1 MKVLKFGG
9 TSMGSAAAIKSTIKI
24 IEKTLE
30 NDPCIVVVSAMSGV
44 TDQLLLISD
53 LAFKNNPIYKTLI
66 KDLSDKHLHLIEN
79 LIDVK
84 TRAHVIATVKV
95 FFNELE
101 ALIEGVQLIQEL
113 SLRTQDKIISFGE
126 IMSSTILHAYFKNQY
141 PDCIWI
147 DSRQLIKTDDNFSSA
162 LVDYSLTEPNIQ
174 DFIARNQAKLY
185 IAPGFI
191 SSTKDNVTT
200 TLGRGGSDYSAA
212 IFASSLQVKVLEIW
226 SDVSGMLTADPRMV
240 PNAKKID
247 RIPYHEALEL
257 SYFGAKVIYPPTIL
271 PVMRK
276 KIPVYLKN
284 TFEPENVGTLIE
296 SESSS
301 NPNIIRGI
309 SSYKEVVV
317 ANLEGIGMIG
327 IPGFSRRF
335 FDALGKNKIN
345 VILITQSSSEQ
356 SICVVVSRRDAPKAK
371 LKIDQEFEFEIK
383 QNILKPLVL
392 EQEMAIVAVI
402 GDKMRNHSGISGRMF
417 SALGRNGIN
426 VRAIAQGSSEM
437 NISAVI
443 NTHDIKKALTTLHEE
458 FFENSLKLVNL
469 FIVGKGN
476 VGSKLL
482 SQLQSQKQFL
492 AQNAHIQIEV
502 VGLAD
507 SKRFVL
513 NEKGI
518 DLNHWSEILETAPLG
533 NVTTFI
539 QNAQNLNLRNAVF
552 VDITAHK
559 EVAELYPDLLKKS
572 IGVVACN
579 KIACSSSYSYYQ
591 ELKKLAREFN
601 TSFYFETNVGAGL
614 PIINT
619 LTDLIRSGDEI
630 YSIKAV
636 LSGTL
641 NYVFNHYDGKTLF
654 ADVVR
659 KAQAEGFT
667 EPDPRLDLA
676 GTDVM
681 RKILILAR
689 ESGADMEMDD
699 IKNTPFLP
707 APCMEGSVD
716 DFYKQLELHEEHFR
730 NLYQKAA
737 ANHSKLKFVA
747 TFDKGKAWVQL
758 EEIKDDSP
766 FYHLYGKDN
775 IVLFYTKRY
784 SEFPLVVKGA
794 GAGADVTASGI
805 FGDIIKFARH

>member
-9 TSMGSAAAIKSTIKI
+9 TSMGSAVAIKSTIKI
-24 IEKTLE
+24 IEKALK

-53 LAFKNNPIYKTLI
+53 LAFKNNVIYKTLI
-66 KDLSDKHLHLIEN
+66 KDLSDKHFILIEHLIE
-79 LIDVK
+79 VK
-84 TRAHVIATVKV
+84 TRAQVIATIKV

-101 ALIEGVQLIQEL
+101 ALLEGVGLIQEL

-126 IMSSTILHAYFKNQY
+126 LMSSTILHAYFQTIY
-141 PDCIWI
+141 SECIWV
-147 DSRQLIKTDDNFSSA
+147 DSRQLIKTDENFGSA
-162 LVDYSLTEPNIQ
+162 IVDYPITEQNIQ
-174 DFIARNQAKLY
+174 EFVSKNPTDLY

-191 SSTKDNVTT
+191 SSTKQNITT
-200 TLGRGGSDYSAA
+200 TLGRGGSDYTAA
-212 IFASSLQVKVLEIW
+212 IFASALNVKMLEIW
-226 SDVSGMLTADPRMV
+226 SDVSGMLTADPRLV

-276 KIPVYLKN
+276 QIPVYLKN
-284 TFEPENVGTLIE
+284 TFDPENAGTLIE
-296 SESSS
+296 TESSP

-317 ANLEGIGMIG
+317 VNLEGIGMIG
-327 IPGFSRRF
+327 IPGFSRRL
-335 FDALGKNKIN
+335 FDVLGNNKIN

-356 SICVVVSRRDAPKAK
+356 SICVVISRRDAQKAK
-371 LKIDQEFEFEIK
+371 QKIDKEFDFEIK
-383 QNILKPLVL
+383 QNILKPVAL
-392 EQEMAIVAVI
+392 EQEMAIVAVV

-417 SALGRNGIN
+417 AALGRNGIN

-443 NTHDIKKALTTLHEE
+443 NTQDIKKALSTLHEE

-482 SQLQSQKQFL
+482 SQLQKQKDFL
-492 AQNAHIQIEV
+492 ANNAHIQVEV

-518 DLNHWSEILETAPLG
+518 DLNDWLSILTASPEGSLQD
-533 NVTTFI
+533 FI
-539 QNAQNLNLRNAVF
+539 HHAQNLNLRNAVF
-552 VDITAHK
+552 VDITANK
-559 EVAELYPDLLKKS
+559 EVAELYPTLLKKS

-579 KIACSSSYSYYQ
+579 KIACSGSYSYYSN
-591 ELKKLAREFN
+591 LKHLAREYN

-619 LTDLIRSGDEI
+619 LTDLVRSGDVI
-630 YSIKAV
+630 HSIKAV

-641 NYVFNHYDGKTLF
+641 NYVFNNYDGKTLF

-667 EPDPRLDLA
+667 EPDPRLDLS

-689 ESGADMEMDD
+689 ECGAVIEISD
-699 IKNTPFLP
+699 IKNTSFLP
-707 APCMEGSVD
+707 ASCMEGSVE
-716 DFYKQLELHEEHFR
+716 DFYKQLEIHEDYFLK
-730 NLYQKAA
+730 LYQNAHE
-737 ANHSKLKFVA
+737 NNSKLKFVA
-747 TFDKGKAWVQL
+747 TFDSGNAWVQL
-758 EEIKDDSP
+758 EEIKEDSP

-775 IVLFYTKRY
+775 IVLFYTNRY
-784 SEFPLVVKGA
+784 NEFPLVVKGA